1 MPMVVIVAAA
11 MEEKVVVMVKEREA
25 GPVASDSASVRV
37 EHKTSRRN
45 CM

>member
-1 MPMVVIVAAA
+1 MVVIVAAA
-11 MEEKVVVMVKEREA
+11 MEEKAVVMVKEREA

-37 EHKTSRRN
+37 EDKLLVQL